1 MRLLRSRARAS
12 SLTTKAISRCRLLL
26 LLAQQS
32 FHESALFPLSNP
44 PYLCRTKQ
52 HLPSKKVLKMSN
64 TMGIASAFVLSSL
77 FLSPFAV
84 AEESPAFVAHNAARA
99 ASYEEHQGEMT
110 AKAKEAAQTPQ
121 ASMSSSQPRVE
132 KDS

>member
-1 MRLLRSRARAS
+1 LL
-12 SLTTKAISRCRLLL
+12 IP
-26 LLAQQS
+26 QQS
-32 FHESALFPLSNP
+32 FLELALFPARQD
-44 PYLCRTKQ
+44 PYLCATKQ

-84 AEESPAFVAHNAARA
+84 AEESQTFVAHNAARA
-99 ASYEEHQGEMT
+99 AAYEEQHSEMT
-110 AKAKEAAQTPQ
+110 AKAQDAAQTPQ
-121 ASMSSSQPRVE
+121 TSTIQAQPRVE

>member
-1 MRLLRSRARAS
+1 MNAIEIS
-12 SLTTKAISRCRLLL
+12 SLSPLPLSLQRKARLL

-32 FHESALFPLSNP
+32 FHESALFPFSNP

-77 FLSPFAV
+77 FLSPFAL
-84 AEESPAFVAHNAARA
+84 AEESQTFVAQNAARA
-99 ASYEEHQGEMT
+99 AAYEEHQSEMT
-110 AKAKEAAQTPQ
+110 AKAQDAAQTPQ
-121 ASMSSSQPRVE
+121 TSTSTTQQRVE